1 MLDFVNDYSEGAHEK
16 ILQRLLETNMEKL
29 SGYGTD
35 QYCESAKQKIR
46 EVCECPEADIYFLVG
61 GTQTNATVIDAILS
75 QYEGV
80 VAANTGHISTHE
92 AGAIE
97 ASAHKVLA
105 IPHKNGK
112 ITAKAVKQY
121 FADFYAD
128 GNHEHM
134 VFPGMVYISHPTE
147 YGTLYSKKELEELSI
162 VCHEYDA
169 PLYLDGARLGYGLVS
184 EENDVTLADI
194 ASLCDAFYIG
204 GTKVGALCGEAV
216 VFPKNNAPN
225 NIEMS
230 LAKTDERI
238 AKMYLA
244 LGDRED
250 LNKKVLDAPKHFMTT
265 VKQHGALLAKGRVL
279 GVQFDTL
286 FTDNLYFEISKNAI
300 KTADTL
306 KQALKEKG
314 YTFYIDSPTNQI
326 FLVLEDERLK
336 ELEQKVAVSF
346 WEKADDNHTIIRLAT
361 SWATKEEEIK
371 ALIEIL

>member
-46 EVCECPEADIYFLVG
+46 EACECPEADIYFLVG
-61 GTQTNATVIDAILS
+61 GTQTNATVIDALLE

-80 VAANTGHISTHE
+80 VSADTGHISTHE

-112 ITAKAVKQY
+112 VTAKAVKQY

-216 VFPKNNAPN
+216 IFPKNN
-225 NIEMS
+225 E
-230 LAKTDERI
+230 
-238 AKMYLA
+238 
-244 LGDRED
+244 
-250 LNKKVLDAPKHFMTT
+250 PKHFMTT

-336 ELEQKVAVSF
+336 ELEQKVAISF